1 MTTPYKAKSIANAFI
16 TMANRDGYDITPMQL
31 QKLMYY
37 ANGYFLAEND
47 GQPLINEYFEAWDY
61 GPVVPTVFYEFREYH
76 DRPIKRFAYTYDREK
91 RKTIVAPQPI
101 GDARSEGVLD
111 WVWRHYRDYDGIE
124 LSNMTHK
131 KDGPWDRA
139 RRRAGNSLM
148 RNERL
153 EMHDLREYFGALI

>member
-1 MTTPYKAKSIANAFI
+1 MTPYKAKSIANAFI

-61 GPVVPTVFYEFREYH
+61 GPVVPTVFYEFREYK
-76 DRPIKRFAYTYDREK
+76 DKPIKRFAYTYDRDQ

-101 GDARSEGVLD
+101 GDQRSEAVLD
-111 WVWRHYRDYDGIE
+111 WVWKSYRDYDGVE
-124 LSNMTHK
+124 LSRMTHK
-131 KDGPWDRA
+131 VDGPWDRA
-139 RRRAGNSLM
+139 RRRAANSFM

-153 EMHDLREYFGALI
+153 EMQDLRDYFEALV